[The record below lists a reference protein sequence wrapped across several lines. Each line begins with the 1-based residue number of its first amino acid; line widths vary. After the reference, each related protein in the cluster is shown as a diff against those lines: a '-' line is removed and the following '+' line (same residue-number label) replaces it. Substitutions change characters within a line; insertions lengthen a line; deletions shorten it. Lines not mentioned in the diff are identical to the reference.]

1 MKLIQTLLDLVKS
14 ALSSIST
21 QAILCVVAGL
31 IGFYLGWHLHNEKV
45 QTGVLDTIQEVRDIE
60 SNAIKSSVIYSESTY
75 NKINKEIE
83 RANQITLEYRKL
95 QNEDILDAQLP
106 DDVVR
111 MLYAASGGQAN
122 VTSTR

>member
-1 MKLIQTLLDLVKS
+1 MKLIQTLLNLVKS
-14 ALSSIST
+14 VLSSIST

-95 QNEDILDAQLP
+95 QNEDILDARLP

-111 MLYAASGGQAN
+111 MLYTASGGQAN